1 MKKIIASAVGLM
13 LAGGIAATTAS
24 AVENQFGGYWR
35 SRFTYEDNMTGLDT
49 ASTFYVDQ
57 RTRLYYTAKFSDSFK
72 FVNKFEFNS
81 TWGDTTQKQTYTN
94 GKVTA
99 KSPNA
104 TYTPGVAET
113 VTTPTSSTTTFYPY
127 TASGDVSTSGATGA
141 GGDVGADGKGNFRI
155 KNSYVDFDMGS
166 MFNAKVGIQGATVA
180 RGFLFDDDFSGA
192 IVTGKFGNV
201 TVPLVFIDAQEKDS
215 NAYYWDMATSAAQD
229 QRIYAA
235 LVSVKINDDAKVTPY
250 FVFNTISD
258 NGPENTE
265 NWYLGVDGD
274 LKFGSVGVWGTAI
287 YEGGSIAGVDNA
299 AFLGAVGVDAGIAH
313 GQFFYA
319 SGDDGSDPDENTAF
333 VNPPGRSYYWAQ
345 IMGLGIFD
353 NHVSAGAPGD
363 GITNVMA
370 GNGGVMFK
378 PMDKLKLTGDVWY
391 AALAE
396 ENKNGDTELGVE
408 FDGVVSYNIYDNLTA
423 DVVLAY
429 LLSGD
434 ATGDEDVIEGGV
446 RLSLSF

>member
-35 SRFTYEDNMTGLDT
+35 SRFTYEDNMKGTDT
-49 ASTFYVDQ
+49 PSVFYVDQ
-57 RTRLYYTAKFSDSFK
+57 RTRLYYTAKFNDNFK

-81 TWGDTTQKQTYTN
+81 TWGDATQKQTYTN

-99 KSPNA
+99 TSPTA
-104 TYTPGVAET
+104 TYTPGVQET
-113 VTTPTSSTTTFYPY
+113 YANGTSKFFPY
-127 TASGDVSTSGATGA
+127 TASGDVSATGA
-141 GGDVGADGKGNFRI
+141 AGSGGDVGADGKGNFRI
-155 KNSYVDFDMGS
+155 KNSYADFDLGP
-166 MFNAKVGIQGATVA
+166 MFNAKVGIQGGTIA

-201 TVPLVFIDAQEKDS
+201 TVPLIFVDAQENDK
-215 NAYYWDMATSAAQD
+215 NATYFDIATSAAQD

-235 LVSVKINDDAKVTPY
+235 LVSVKISDAAKVTPY

-274 LKFGSVGVWGTAI
+274 LKFGSVGVWATGI

-299 AFLGAVGVDAGIAH
+299 AFLAAAGVDAGIAH

-319 SGDDGSDPDENTAF
+319 TGDDGSDPDENTAF

-353 NHVSAGAPGD
+353 NKASAGAPGD

-370 GNGGVMFK
+370 ANGGVMFK

-396 ENKNGDTELGVE
+396 ENANGDTELGIEV
-408 FDGVVSYNIYDNLTA
+408 DGVVSYNIYDNLTA

-429 LLSGD
+429 LVSGD
-434 ATGDEDVIEGGV
+434 ATGDEDVMEGGL